1 MGQIQPVEMDDVDL
15 GILASQ
21 CLFINGSK
29 WLIWEARLCGDIP
42 GLEII
47 DETTKNLMTHSTQ
60 HSTSCISD
68 AAIQQ

>member
-1 MGQIQPVEMDDVDL
+1 MGQIQPVEMNHVDL
-15 GILASQ
+15 CILASQ
-21 CLFINGSK
+21 CLLINGSK
-29 WLIWEARLCGDIP
+29 WLSGEARLCGDIR

-60 HSTSCISD
+60 HGTSCISD

>member
-1 MGQIQPVEMDDVDL
+1 MGQIQPVEMNHVDL
-15 GILASQ
+15 GML
-21 CLFINGSK
+21 INGSK
-29 WLIWEARLCGDIP
+29 WLSGEARLCGDIP

-60 HSTSCISD
+60 HGTSCISD